1 MKKGPIGLISQ
12 SGGVTT
18 QSAYHISDEYVG
30 FSNINTP
37 EESIRA
43 LALLRNY
50 WQGRDVC
57 PDNH

>member
-1 MKKGPIGLISQ
+1 MISQ